1 MATTATTRA
10 SAVSVPARI
19 SMGSVASQIE
29 SIRIIATGLEERSR
43 KQLHGFLRLHSN
55 PFMVEVRVE
64 AVGQR
69 GIGNRGTGLSTLLNN
84 LGLEGFGVG
93 TALWLHEKTR
103 LKG

>member
-19 SMGSVASQIE
+19 SMDSVASQIE

-43 KQLHGFLRLHSN
+43 KRLHGFLRLHSN
-55 PFMVEVRVE
+55 PFMDEVRVE
-64 AVGQR
+64 TVAQCD
-69 GIGNRGTGLSTLLNN
+69 IGNRGSGLGTFVND

-93 TALWLHEKTR
+93 AALWLHEKTR